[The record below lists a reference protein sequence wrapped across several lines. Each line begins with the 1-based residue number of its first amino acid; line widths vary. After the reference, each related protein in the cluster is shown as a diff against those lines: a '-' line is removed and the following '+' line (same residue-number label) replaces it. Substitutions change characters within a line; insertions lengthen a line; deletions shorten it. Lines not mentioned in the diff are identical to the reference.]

1 MCKNTEKFQD
11 YSDKHRYLI
20 FFNQIL
26 SLFLQNS
33 LYSRRP
39 VLIIIRKYASTVAL
53 GEGTGRT
60 EQHAY

>member
-33 LYSRRP
+33 LYIRRP

-53 GEGTGRT
+53 CEGTGRT

>member
-1 MCKNTEKFQD
+1 MCKSTEKFQD

-33 LYSRRP
+33 LYIRRP

-53 GEGTGRT
+53 CEGTGRT

>member
-26 SLFLQNS
+26 YLFLQNS

-39 VLIIIRKYASTVAL
+39 VLIIIRKYASTFAL
-53 GEGTGRT
+53 CEGTGRT